1 MIRID
6 GLDFDVKCEVERA
19 AEMTPSSISGLM
31 LDRSYFNDVIGTYM
45 SYDLALKYPL
55 YDQDIYARLYELLT
69 APVDGH
75 LFTVPYN
82 QATIEITGRVVDV
95 SDARVEMDSGRQ
107 YWRELRFTIVANHP
121 SRQMTLGEMLAR
133 GRSPLPEL
141 AAVQEGDIYTYTSTG
156 WVKTNYADADSVY
169 Y

>member
-1 MIRID
+1 MITID
-6 GLDFDVKCEVERA
+6 GLQFDAECEVTRT

-31 LDRSYFNDVIGTYM
+31 LDKSYFNDVIGTYL
-45 SYDLALKYPL
+45 SYDIELKYPL
-55 YDQDIYARLYELLT
+55 YDQDIYARLYEVLN

-75 LFTVPYN
+75 RFAVPYN
-82 QATIEITGRVVDV
+82 QATIELTGRVMSL
-95 SDARVEMDSGRQ
+95 SDNQVRLDSGRP
-107 YWRELRFTIVANHP
+107 YWRRLRFTIVANHP
-121 SRQMTLGEMLAR
+121 SKQMSLGEVLVR

-156 WVKTNYADADSVY
+156 WVKTNYADADSRY